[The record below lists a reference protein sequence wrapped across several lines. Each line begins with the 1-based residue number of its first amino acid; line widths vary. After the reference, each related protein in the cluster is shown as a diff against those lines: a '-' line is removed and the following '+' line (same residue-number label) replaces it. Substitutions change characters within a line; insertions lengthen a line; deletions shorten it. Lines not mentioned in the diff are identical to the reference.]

1 MQGVVEISVDDVL
14 RKRVCEFTHLNEK
27 ARCMSDVNLLP
38 YRLTEPTEKFNWVF
52 EKGVL
57 ICRYVYIIGLYGK
70 TGKSYKG
77 EARYMYQRECRE
89 FAGLK
94 NSRSDL
100 VLLADEDLN
109 FVARNHFP
117 TSSTSRRNRAQSI
130 EEIQGIPVRLQPR
143 HPRKAPRYTFNDFF
157 CGIGGV
163 SDGAR
168 QAGFRVN
175 LGLDNEQVHME
186 GYADNHPGA
195 QHFCMSAHDFPDI
208 AKRGI
213 HGADHCHFSCPCKF
227 WSIAQ

>member
-1 MQGVVEISVDDVL
+1 MEKPIGDVL
-14 RKRVCEFTHLNEK
+14 RKRVCQFTHLNEK
-27 ARCMSDVNLLP
+27 ALCMSDVNMLP
-38 YRLTEPTEKFNWVF
+38 RQLTDPTEKFNWVF
-52 EKGVL
+52 EKGTL

-70 TGKSYKG
+70 SGKSYKG
-77 EARYMYQRECRE
+77 EARYMYKKECKE
-89 FAGLK
+89 FAPLNNTTDGFIHLDSGDLSFIAT
-94 NSRSDL
+94 NSSARSS
-100 VLLADEDLN
+100 A
-109 FVARNHFP
+109 
-117 TSSTSRRNRAQSI
+117 SRRNRARSI
-130 EEIQGIPVRLQPR
+130 EEVQGIPVRLQPR
-143 HPRKAPRYTFNDFF
+143 HPQKTRRYTFNDFF

-175 LGLDNEQVHME
+175 LGLDNEEVHMI
-186 GYADNHPGA
+186 GYAENHPGA